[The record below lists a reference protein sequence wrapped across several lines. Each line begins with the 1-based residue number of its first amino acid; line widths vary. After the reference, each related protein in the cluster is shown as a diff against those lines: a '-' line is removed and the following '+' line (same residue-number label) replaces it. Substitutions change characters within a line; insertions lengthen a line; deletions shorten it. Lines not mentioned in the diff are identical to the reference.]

1 MGKSDDEIKAFLE
14 VVGKEK
20 RMITRELKR
29 ANVPAHKMKVLA
41 ACISNTAFMRVKL
54 DEIRAQIKEADII
67 VEYDNGGGQKGT
79 RENPL
84 FKGYESLWKSYM
96 LGMSRILDAI
106 PDEKEELQQKAEEV
120 AKPQTVLEMVRAK
133 YQAAP

>member
-1 MGKSDDEIKAFLE
+1 MEKSESEIKAFLE
-14 VVGKEK
+14 AVGKEK

-41 ACISNTAFMRVKL
+41 AVIHNTAFMRVKL
-54 DEIRAQIKEADII
+54 DEVREQIKESDII
-67 VEYDNGGGQKGT
+67 IEYDNGGGQKGT

-96 LGMSRILDAI
+96 LGMNRILDAI
-106 PDEKEELQQKAEEV
+106 PDEKEELMAKAEEET
-120 AKPQTVLEMVRAK
+120 KPQTVLEMVRAK
-133 YQAAP
+133 YQAAQ